1 MIRKTGMFPHGL
13 FNVNVAW
20 FVLNCAYDY
29 QGMCEVY
36 IMLEIETKET
46 YIITI
51 SNSKKF
57 IIVKAEEDKN

>member
-1 MIRKTGMFPHGL
+1 
-13 FNVNVAW
+13 
-20 FVLNCAYDY
+20 
-29 QGMCEVY
+29 MCNLIGSKIVEIKNEIQFQSY
-36 IMLEIETKET
+36 IMLETETKET